1 MKIYTENGHDSCEGN
16 SDFFSFHITM
26 TTEDLLQP
34 GHVVKER
41 WKVVRKIGGG
51 GFGEIYEGLDL
62 VTKELVALK
71 LESAKQAKQVLKM
84 EVAVL
89 KKLQGKEHVCRF
101 IGCGRNDRFNY
112 VVMQLQGKNLAELR
126 RSQPRGA
133 FSLSTTLRLG
143 LQILRA
149 IESIHDVGFLHRDIK
164 PSNFAM
170 GRLPHNCRKVYM
182 LDFGLARQY
191 VTTSGDVRPPR
202 AAAGFR
208 GTVRYASINA
218 HKNKEMGRHDD
229 LWSLF
234 YMLVEFV
241 NGQLPWRK
249 IKDKEQVGIMKEK
262 YDHRLLLKHLPSDFR
277 QFLDHIS
284 SLDYYDRPDYDMV
297 AGLFERCMKRR
308 SVRDS
313 DPYDWEKNII
323 DNSLTT
329 TTTTSPAIIS
339 KPLHHGTAPP
349 GTHGTDNMLDDNI
362 MASYEDHGENYK
374 QDGYHVTGQTKET
387 KEQQCIHNKP
397 AAQIQ
402 TYFNTDGFSPNIV
415 PDNVQ
420 HVAISRQV
428 ILENNNNIVIE
439 EHPCQKTPVEEP
451 KVEKMEIEG
460 EEEEDE
466 PKEKDTN
473 VEEEEV
479 CKGGEKEEENPPQQ
493 IDVAIATDDAK
504 GNEWSSLTQKK
515 THKELQKLVFDGIK
529 DQENVKNLVKKEEI
543 NGPCED
549 DDDDHVGNET
559 NQPYQHNCTAQPPH
573 SEPSKLTP
581 SIGTPP
587 TEPKFHREIC
597 DQGTREHRHRRFY
610 PMARARC
617 HRDVSITQFA
627 LADDDNISALQQVTK
642 GAAAAMTLVSK
653 WQASF
658 DDSEETDHEIEDNV
672 QLTSPEHRVSRTELI
687 VPAAP
692 VVEVNE
698 EYVQNA
704 KAFIPI
710 NETKTQNEIEIHVE
724 GPERE
729 KLMTESSQDI
739 DDSGYKK
746 IEERML
752 WRARRC
758 VRRATSHPV
767 KLASNIISPVQ
778 ELEEAENSDCP
789 HHRLGELYK
798 KVSNQ
803 GLPRAW
809 SCPTISFH
817 IRSSLPPSLKQQAYF
832 EENIYEVDILRNVA
846 SKQSSDNLE
855 QTEERRASLP
865 SLHLHTS
872 AEERS
877 PIVTPVQEDL
887 AQDKQDSAYVKD
899 SEYINKGDTSVKNEV
914 EHLKTAEDKQT
925 ESSKSIGKISN
936 VCPRGILKKTSF
948 DLSIS
953 ATSKSEDKGSDKVPD
968 EISTQARHKSEMYI
982 KLGLESLMA
991 EKNSPISPGMEIAK
1005 LYFDEPS
1012 VYFDAPLAI
1021 EEGYQTD
1028 SRKASSNIENKKL
1041 DLTKSS
1047 EDNEEEIS
1055 KEDFQTPPKEEFK
1068 FRTDSLSKLSLL
1080 SDLPEVFRMLGMR
1093 SSGPDT
1099 TSELSRDTPPPCSEG
1114 QLWIRDIGTP
1124 LKEQLLQIE
1133 AINELEDEQKLET
1146 ENTSVNEV
1154 SYVDNAFKQ
1163 SDFVERLH
1171 AKQSKLQKNELKS
1184 KNEMLAI
1191 NNISNEQF
1199 KLRNN
1204 KEKNTPAYGVGRK
1217 RVESLGSHEDV
1228 FPSRIPIRM
1237 IETNRENTSVTDESW
1252 KKHAI
1257 GASERGQIKRR
1268 IMREQKKRPK
1278 SLIQDTNRNNSLK
1291 LDCAFRD
1298 DRIQQ
1303 SKQNGFAIYD
1313 EKNSAVISR
1322 STIHNNENI
1331 ELPDLMMTSA
1341 GIRNGRDTYGVALV
1355 PLASSRSTSS
1365 SREEVSE
1372 RVDKKASERT
1382 GRRIV
1387 RPAPGGIYIRS
1398 VSWDQQ
1404 TRDRRSPS
1412 SCRQWIGSEKRSD
1425 IEEVKL
1431 RHPRRRHRPVTVG
1444 GESRIPRPRAHRRMS
1459 DSDGHLYD
1467 YHKNVSSGDPES
1479 RSYSSTTGSRESL
1492 HIRGENKQLKDRQVM
1507 FQEDIIRN
1515 SNKGISLC
1523 EGLHLPSVD
1532 NAYNSCM
1539 PIRRHRYRPLSPS
1552 DLPMTGSDSSRG
1564 TSPE

>member
-1 MKIYTENGHDSCEGN
+1 MKIYSKNGHDSCEDI

-308 SVRDS
+308 SVRDC

-339 KPLHHGTAPP
+339 KPLHPGTAPP

-374 QDGYHVTGQTKET
+374 QDGYHVTGQAKET
-387 KEQQCIHNKP
+387 KEEQCIHNKP
-397 AAQIQ
+397 TAQIQ
-402 TYFNTDGFSPNIV
+402 TYFNTDAYSPGTV

-439 EHPCQKTPVEEP
+439 EHPGQKTPSEEP
-451 KVEKMEIEG
+451 KVEVIKKMEVEG
-460 EEEEDE
+460 EEEEEEE
-466 PKEKDTN
+466 PKEKEQ
-473 VEEEEV
+473 VEADEV
-479 CKGGEKEEENPPQQ
+479 CKAEGEEENPPHQV
-493 IDVAIATDDAK
+493 DVAVATEK
-504 GNEWSSLTQKK
+504 VKKTEWSPSTQKK
-515 THKELQKLVFDGIK
+515 THKELQKLILDGIK
-529 DQENVKNLVKKEEI
+529 EDENAKNLVKKEREV
-543 NGPCED
+543 NGHCEDED
-549 DDDDHVGNET
+549 DDNRVEET
-559 NQPYQHNCTAQPPH
+559 NQPYQNNYTAQPPH

-597 DQGTREHRHRRFY
+597 DQAPREHRHRRFY

-617 HRDVSITQFA
+617 HRDISITQFA

-672 QLTSPEHRVSRTELI
+672 QLTSPEHRPSRTEI

-692 VVEVNE
+692 VVETEE
-698 EYVQNA
+698 EYGPNA
-704 KAFIPI
+704 MAFIPI
-710 NETKTQNEIEIHVE
+710 NETKTPSEIEIHIE
-724 GPERE
+724 GPDKE
-729 KLMTESSQDI
+729 KLSNEISQDA

-758 VRRATSHPV
+758 VRRATSHPI

-778 ELEEAENSDCP
+778 ELEEGENSDCP
-789 HHRLGELYK
+789 HRRLGKLYK
-798 KVSNQ
+798 KASNQ

-846 SKQSSDNLE
+846 AKQSTDNLE

-877 PIVTPVQEDL
+877 PMVTPVQDDV
-887 AQDKQDSAYVKD
+887 AQDKQDSACANVKD
-899 SEYINKGDTSVKNEV
+899 SECNIKGGGDTSTKNEIENV
-914 EHLKTAEDKQT
+914 KTDDKQT
-925 ESSKSIGKISN
+925 DSSKS
-936 VCPRGILKKTSF
+936 V
-948 DLSIS
+948 
-953 ATSKSEDKGSDKVPD
+953 AASKSEDKGPVQD
-968 EISTQARHKSEMYI
+968 EKSILARHRSELYI
-982 KLGLESLMA
+982 KLGLESPGA

-1028 SRKASSNIENKKL
+1028 SRRASGVIDNKKL

-1068 FRTDSLSKLSLL
+1068 FRTDSQSKLSLL

-1093 SSGPDT
+1093 SSGADT
-1099 TSELSRDTPPPCSEG
+1099 TSEMSRDTPPPCSEG
-1114 QLWIRDIGTP
+1114 QLWMREVGTP
-1124 LKEQLLQIE
+1124 LKEQLMQIE
-1133 AINELEDEQKLET
+1133 AINELEDEQKLDA
-1146 ENTSVNEV
+1146 ENRSINEASNDENV
-1154 SYVDNAFKQ
+1154 FKPT
-1163 SDFVERLH
+1163 DIVENIH
-1171 AKQSKLQKNELKS
+1171 SKQAKLQTNEQKS
-1184 KNEMLAI
+1184 KHETVAL

-1199 KLRNN
+1199 KLRN
-1204 KEKNTPAYGVGRK
+1204 KDKSTPVCGIGRR
-1217 RVESLGSHEDV
+1217 RVESLGSHEDL
-1228 FPSRIPIRM
+1228 FPSRIPVRM
-1237 IETNRENTSVTDESW
+1237 IETSRENTPVTDESW
-1252 KKHAI
+1252 KKHAL
-1257 GASERGQIKRR
+1257 GATERGQIKRR
-1268 IMREQKKRPK
+1268 AVKEQKKRPK
-1278 SLIQDTNRNNSLK
+1278 SLVQDSNRNNSLK

-1298 DRIQQ
+1298 DRMQQ
-1303 SKQNGFAIYD
+1303 SDFRQNGFTD
-1313 EKNSAVISR
+1313 DKHV
-1322 STIHNNENI
+1322 
-1331 ELPDLMMTSA
+1331 ELPDLMAAST
-1341 GIRNGRDTYGVALV
+1341 GVRNSREMYGVLV

-1372 RVDKKASERT
+1372 RLDKKSSERT
-1382 GRRIV
+1382 GRRVV
-1387 RPAPGGIYIRS
+1387 RPAPGGVYIRS

-1412 SCRQWIGSEKRSD
+1412 SCRQWIGSEKHRD

-1459 DSDGHLYD
+1459 DSDHLYD
-1467 YHKNVSSGDPES
+1467 YHKNVDAES

-1523 EGLHLPSVD
+1523 EGLHLPSVE
-1532 NAYNSCM
+1532 NAYNNCM